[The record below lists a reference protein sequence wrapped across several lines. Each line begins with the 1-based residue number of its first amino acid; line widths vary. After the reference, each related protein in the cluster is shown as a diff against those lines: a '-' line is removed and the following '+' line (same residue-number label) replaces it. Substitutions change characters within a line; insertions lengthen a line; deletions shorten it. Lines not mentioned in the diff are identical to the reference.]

1 MRGRGELEEGERADM
16 WGRLGS
22 AWEREEGEFGRASF
36 VGHKRRWAG
45 GKERERRRWAAGFWA
60 KREGV
65 KGLGSF
71 LFLFLTLFK
80 LTSQIINSLKVF
92 KIKIILKTFRTSHN
106 QIIKPCNQKMMH
118 KHLLLLNY

>member
-16 WGRLGS
+16 WGRPGS
-22 AWEREEGEFGRASF
+22 EWEREEGELGRAGF

-45 GKERERRRWAAGFWA
+45 GKERDGRRWAAGFWA

-71 LFLFLTLFK
+71 FSFNPFQSHKPNYKYFK
-80 LTSQIINSLKVF
+80 SFQD
-92 KIKIILKTFRTSHN
+92 
-106 QIIKPCNQKMMH
+106 
-118 KHLLLLNY
+118 

>member
-1 MRGRGELEEGERADM
+1 VLEVGGNADM
-16 WGRLGS
+16 RAPAGNE
-22 AWEREEGEFGRASF
+22 WEREEGELGRAGF

-71 LFLFLTLFK
+71 LFFYLF
-80 LTSQIINSLKVF
+80 
-92 KIKIILKTFRTSHN
+92 
-106 QIIKPCNQKMMH
+106 
-118 KHLLLLNY
+118 